1 MTYYTIELKIFLK
14 TVQSMG
20 KYFLYDN
27 YRVKHKSKC
36 GKNWKFEGGKVHKGW

>member
-1 MTYYTIELKIFLK
+1 
-14 TVQSMG
+14 MG

-36 GKNWKFEGGKVHKGW
+36 GKNWKFEGGKSP